1 MTNHLYRFA
10 SLAVCVM
17 AVSLFSAT
25 PATAASSSL
34 PRLTANLVSLP
45 SVGGRVQLRVWSPQS
60 KSCKVEAS
68 PTIPTSAGI
77 YRCVRGISLIN
88 VSLPSNNRF
97 IQVSYGINI
106 TEQHPNVTTKIVRV
120 IVAAAAL
127 PTATGP
133 QVASESPS
141 VSTVWSG
148 YVDVAPPAQKFSFV
162 YGQWVIPTV
171 TCTATEAT
179 STEWVGID
187 GEGGSTVEQVGTNAD
202 CIGGAPSYSA
212 WVEMFGDQQFY
223 GNYPEELAPGGS
235 SAPYPVHAGDA
246 MAAYVSAPG
255 AIGGSPDSWT
265 LAISDSTAGW
275 SDAVDVPLPPTPPA
289 QFSAEWII
297 ERGGDP
303 VTEFAPVTF
312 TDCTTILAGVVG
324 TISAAASIPMPLVTN
339 PENTADL
346 YPTVTLVTP
355 GALNATGSS
364 FTDTWVTPGFNEWP
378 SIISTSLSPAYRGES
393 NYSQTLS
400 ESGGFAPYT
409 WSISKGRLPTGLSL
423 DSTTGS
429 ITGVV
434 GGSAVSETFT
444 VLITDA
450 YGGTDTKT
458 FSIHLE

>member
-1 MTNHLYRFA
+1 
-10 SLAVCVM
+10 
-17 AVSLFSAT
+17 
-25 PATAASSSL
+25 
-34 PRLTANLVSLP
+34 
-45 SVGGRVQLRVWSPQS
+45 
-60 KSCKVEAS
+60 
-68 PTIPTSAGI
+68 
-77 YRCVRGISLIN
+77 
-88 VSLPSNNRF
+88 
-97 IQVSYGINI
+97 
-106 TEQHPNVTTKIVRV
+106 
-120 IVAAAAL
+120 
-127 PTATGP
+127 
-133 QVASESPS
+133 
-141 VSTVWSG
+141 
-148 YVDVAPPAQKFSFV
+148 
-162 YGQWVIPTV
+162 
-171 TCTATEAT
+171 
-179 STEWVGID
+179 
-187 GEGGSTVEQVGTNAD
+187 
-202 CIGGAPSYSA
+202 
-212 WVEMFGDQQFY
+212 MFGDQQFY